1 MYPMHKNV
9 VLSMSDDAVGLMTAM
24 IHVIR
29 FIQVEITGV
38 TWLIYILV
46 SLIISCKFQAT
57 AG

>member
-1 MYPMHKNV
+1 
-9 VLSMSDDAVGLMTAM
+9 MSDDAVGLMTAM